1 MAIERPSHG
10 KPRITFVISFEDMT
24 PVEPNC
30 HVLTEDELPKSAV
43 SGCWFPVE
51 LILSNVSGSQ
61 VRAYKKLSPETLAKW
76 RKPNPKVRL
85 RCCQGVR

>member
-1 MAIERPSHG
+1 MLHGAQQNMAIERPSHG

-43 SGCWFPVE
+43 SGC
-51 LILSNVSGSQ
+51 
-61 VRAYKKLSPETLAKW
+61 
-76 RKPNPKVRL
+76 
-85 RCCQGVR
+85 